1 MCVCR
6 LELLLKSCA
15 LYIAASFN
23 DNLTTMK
30 SFKLTFTNTSG
41 KIDNLIIDAE
51 NEGAA
56 IDLFL
61 SNGGFAEQMIS
72 IVAN

>member
-1 MCVCR
+1 MQ
-6 LELLLKSCA
+6 
-15 LYIAASFN
+15 N
-23 DNLTTMK
+23 
-30 SFKLTFTNTSG
+30 FKLTFTNTSG